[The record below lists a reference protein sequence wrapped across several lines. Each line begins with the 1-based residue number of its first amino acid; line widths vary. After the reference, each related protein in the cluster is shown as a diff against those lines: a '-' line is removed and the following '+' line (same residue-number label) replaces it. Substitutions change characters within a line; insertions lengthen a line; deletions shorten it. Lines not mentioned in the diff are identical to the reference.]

1 MGKQSQN
8 ALQQRR
14 QGLLA
19 MVHIALKD
27 LGICDDD
34 YRDILKREFGVS
46 SAAAL
51 SGRELRELIERFKSK
66 GWAARGKGGKV
77 WRPKNTEGQLR
88 ALRDRARGLA
98 SEIEN
103 GKQRLAGLC
112 KKICGVDKVEW
123 VRDVEKVKRL
133 VVVLGKIKNK

>member
-1 MGKQSQN
+1 
-8 ALQQRR
+8 
-14 QGLLA
+14 

-27 LGICDDD
+27 LGLCDDD
-34 YRDILKREFGVS
+34 YRDILKREFGVA

-51 SGRELRELIERFKSK
+51 SSRELGNLIERFKSK
-66 GWAARGKGGKV
+66 GWQAKSKGGKE

-98 SEIEN
+98 AELDN
-103 GKQRLAGLC
+103 GEQRLAGLC

-133 VVVLGKIKNK
+133 VVVLGKIKNQGPA